1 VSDTGTYAGLDRRDP
16 GRSEARRRLEEL
28 VELRTAEL
36 AAAKDAAEAA
46 LAAKSAFLAGMSHE
60 LRTPMNTI
68 IGLNHILRRDVDD
81 PSVRAQIEKVLAA
94 AEHLLGLIDDI
105 LDLSRIEAGQV
116 TLAAQDFSP
125 AQVVAGVVGLIASQA
140 AQKGLEVSIDL
151 APDVPPLLRGDAQRL
166 RQVLVHFATNAVKFT
181 ERGEI
186 RFVVRLA
193 GRSDDHAVVCFEVAD
208 TGIGLGEDQ
217 RRRLFQTFEQG
228 EGGIARRFGG
238 VGLGLALCLRLAQLM
253 RGEIGV
259 ESQLGRGSTFW
270 FKVPLSQADPT
281 QASSSAGP
289 VRLPGT
295 PSPRRLLLVDDND
308 LNLEIAETFLRLDGY
323 EVEVAHDG
331 LEAVAKAR
339 SQAYGAILLD
349 LQMPRMHG
357 LEAARIL
364 RTLPEH
370 SATPIIAMT
379 ASVYDEDRRVCLE
392 AGMNDLIPKP
402 IEPRELSRVMR
413 RWVPSHV
420 QAAAPDR
427 ATGAVSATPPAAA
440 ATDDGIGQLRALQ
453 RLVAN
458 DDISAKD
465 FYRAMSRTAA
475 GPLDVEL
482 GRLLERFDY
491 ERAGALL
498 ARLLPS
504 S

>member
-1 VSDTGTYAGLDRRDP
+1 
-16 GRSEARRRLEEL
+16 
-28 VELRTAEL
+28 
-36 AAAKDAAEAA
+36 
-46 LAAKSAFLAGMSHE
+46 MSHE
-60 LRTPMNTI
+60 IRTPMNTI

-81 PSVRAQIEKVLAA
+81 PSVRAQVEKVLAA

-140 AQKGLEVSIDL
+140 AQKGIEVSIDL
-151 APDVPPLLRGDAQRL
+151 APDAPTLLRGDAQRL

-193 GRSDDHAVVCFEVAD
+193 GRSADHTVVCFEVAD

-217 RRRLFQTFEQG
+217 RRRLFQAFEQG

-238 VGLGLALCLRLAQLM
+238 MGLGLALCLRLAQLM

-259 ESQLGRGSTFW
+259 ESQPGRGSTFW
-270 FKVPLSQADPT
+270 FRVPLSQADPT
-281 QASSSAGP
+281 QTSSSAEP
-289 VRLPGT
+289 VRLPGA
-295 PSPRRLLLVDDND
+295 PASRRLLLVDDND
-308 LNLEIAETFLRLDGY
+308 LNLEIAQTFLRLDGY

-392 AGMNDLIPKP
+392 AGMNDLVPKP

-420 QAAAPDR
+420 QVAAADR
-427 ATGAVSATPPAAA
+427 ATGAVSGTPPAAA
-440 ATDDGIGQLRALQ
+440 
-453 RLVAN
+453 
-458 DDISAKD
+458 
-465 FYRAMSRTAA
+465 
-475 GPLDVEL
+475 
-482 GRLLERFDY
+482 
-491 ERAGALL
+491 
-498 ARLLPS
+498 
-504 S
+504 